1 MATQDLMQHGE
12 TVDTSKDNVVI
23 DKNLETLR
31 GGRTLDVEGF
41 ADSTIQAGHVI
52 LKEDATG
59 EYKPLPVNGTVPA
72 DHTPV
77 GILTVSILSS
87 KPEGAIMLRG
97 TVNEAHLKYPISST
111 VKTALG
117 AQIGYVNY

>member
-41 ADSTIQAGHVI
+41 ADEKIQAGHVI
-52 LKEDATG
+52 IQEDATG
-59 EYKPLPVNGTVPA
+59 EFKPLPVNGVVPA
-72 DHTPV
+72 DHTPR
-77 GILTVSILSS
+77 GILTVSILAS
-87 KPEGAIMLRG
+87 KPEAAIMLRG
-97 TVNEAHLKYPISST
+97 TVNEAHLKYPITST

>member
-41 ADSTIQAGHVI
+41 ADDTIQAGHVVV
-52 LKEDATG
+52 KEDATG
-59 EYKPLPVNGTVPA
+59 DYKPLPVNGTVPV

-77 GILTVSILSS
+77 GILTVSILKS
-87 KPEGAIMLRG
+87 KPEAAIMLRG
-97 TVNEAHLKYPISST
+97 TVNEVHLKYPISSA